1 MPAPNGDK
9 IKSSTG
15 RMTGNPPP
23 TPELG
28 EKCAKEPIY
37 QQQVSHGFA
46 LEINPGLPGKKKIY
60 GQGYTHKCF
69 FCARMAI

>member
-15 RMTGNPPP
+15 RVTGNPPP

-37 QQQVSHGFA
+37 QQQVSHG
-46 LEINPGLPGKKKIY
+46 LP
-60 GQGYTHKCF
+60 
-69 FCARMAI
+69 